1 MHTSSNSEDVCS
13 HAMKQAV
20 DAFEKKMDSY
30 NQIKL
35 IAHSYIIRREY
46 NVEECVYHV
55 LLDQWLRKTF
65 PGVVFAN
72 NNVPEK

>member
-1 MHTSSNSEDVCS
+1 
-13 HAMKQAV
+13 
-20 DAFEKKMDSY
+20 MDSY

-46 NVEECVYHV
+46 SVEECVYHV

-72 NNVPEK
+72 NNVPEKRFRVFLRKDEISDLPEESQ

>member
-1 MHTSSNSEDVCS
+1 MHTSSKSEDACS
-13 HAMKQAV
+13 HAMKQAF
-20 DAFEKKMDSY
+20 DAFEKKIDSY

-46 NVEECVYHV
+46 SVEGCVYHV

-72 NNVPEK
+72 SNVAEK